1 VGDSGGVDRVKAIS
15 RYLELR
21 PLVRQRM
28 EGSVPPQLREEFA
41 SMTPHQLRAL
51 LALPIAGIS
60 MKELA
65 EAMNVTGATAS
76 VLADRLVAQGLAC
89 RSHDATDRRVVRL
102 APSEQGKNVADKA
115 RRAQRQM
122 AKALFSQLSDPQ
134 VEAFLD
140 VMETM
145 AAPRAAEPKT
155 TLGERP

>member
-1 VGDSGGVDRVKAIS
+1 MGRSDAVDRVKAIS

-21 PLVRQRM
+21 PMVRRRM
-28 EGSVPPQLREEFA
+28 EGSVPPQLREHFA

-51 LALPIAGIS
+51 LCLPPAGMS

-76 VLADRLVAQGLAC
+76 VLADRLVSQGLAC
-89 RSHDATDRRVVRL
+89 RSHDETDRRVVRL
-102 APSEQGKNVADKA
+102 APSEQGREVAEKA

-122 AKALFSQLSDPQ
+122 AKSLFDQLSDPQ

-140 VMETM
+140 VMEAM
-145 AAPRAAEPKT
+145 AAPAAPAKA
-155 TLGERP
+155 GAGR